1 MSELLTITGAQLAER
16 LQTNPA
22 SIRAY
27 RAGQRSPAFLAGLP
41 EPIQSQPR
49 LLWLAADINAWI
61 ESRRTFRPATP
72 EAPTPPAEPP
82 RKRGRPRNAART
94 AELKKGGAA

>member
-1 MSELLTITGAQLAER
+1 MSDMITITGNQLAER

-27 RAGQRSPAFLAGLP
+27 RAGVRRQPLLIGLP

-49 LLWLAADINAWI
+49 LVWLVADIEAWV
-61 ESRRTFRPATP
+61 ESRRTFRPDAV
-72 EAPTPPAEPP
+72 PTSPSEPP
-82 RKRGRPRNAART
+82 RKRGRPRCAPRAAEVSDGS
-94 AELKKGGAA
+94 AK

>member
-1 MSELLTITGAQLAER
+1 MSAYTLTSQQLAER

-27 RAGQRSPAFLAGLP
+27 RAGQRRQPLLVGLP

-49 LLWLAADINAWI
+49 LIWLVSDIEAWL
-61 ESRRTFRPATP
+61 ETKRTFRSAI
-72 EAPTPPAEPP
+72 E
-82 RKRGRPRNAART
+82 
-94 AELKKGGAA
+94 KGGEQ